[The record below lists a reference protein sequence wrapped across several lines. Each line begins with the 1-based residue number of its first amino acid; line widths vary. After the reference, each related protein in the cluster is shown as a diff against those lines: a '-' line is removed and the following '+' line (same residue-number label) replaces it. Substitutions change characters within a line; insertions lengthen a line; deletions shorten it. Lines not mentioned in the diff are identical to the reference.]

1 MSTIADGTRNSVIE
15 ITSESTS
22 CISGVGHT
30 IVDLARGGVTIV
42 VCGIVLVAGKHLLA
56 MDVWVEI
63 AHVMCVAMSETSGI
77 QKSSVIVNCSRTVG
91 NLVASVAIHVSHGY
105 SVGTLSVCRSL
116 QSFGGFQYFS
126 IGIMKIPFL
135 RTYGGVQPLGG
146 EPLAVEIH
154 RPQIR
159 ARVISAAHHRTRIPG
174 DTVEMSHACEI
185 PLATVALTF

>member
-1 MSTIADGTRNSVIE
+1 MPHLATAVGGIYVSAHA
-15 ITSESTS
+15 TSS
-22 CISGVGHT
+22 
-30 IVDLARGGVTIV
+30 
-42 VCGIVLVAGKHLLA
+42 VLVTMFVEEEFTRAG
-56 MDVWVEI
+56 I
-63 AHVMCVAMSETSGI
+63 AKVGTVGTGFMHHIELKSWTVGVKVGEMEGIAMSETSGI

-146 EPLAVEIH
+146 ELLTVEIH
-154 RPQIR
+154 SPQIR
-159 ARVISAAHHRTRIPG
+159 ACVISAAHHRTRIPG